1 MATNCEDVSAQMMD
15 LLYGELSLDARAGVD
30 EHVAGCAR
38 CRAELEGFE
47 RTRAL
52 ARQGL
57 DEAPPV
63 RARVAIVKAAAE
75 HLAAA
80 RTQPA
85 ARRSAAPER
94 VSFWDRLRAKWVLPT
109 FATVGAVAVF
119 AIANRVFL
127 NPERAMDQLHGAGAP
142 EAPAV
147 AVAPAPGEPQGKSEA
162 ANSAEAQRDLD
173 RQLDR
178 KIGPAGP
185 ERFDETAQRGAGF
198 EGHGG
203 KKALDATGAEQKP
216 PPARPPSVVGGGGD
230 LAKDIADKAHVAP
243 KGSARASRMSDDA
256 TVDNLMDERPK
267 PAAEAEKEKPYR
279 AEPRARTQ
287 FAPPPPP
294 REAAAPAK
302 QGGKAADKTSATKE
316 EAGDY
321 EAKKVEPAAPA
332 PRRAAPAKPMA
343 SPPPVGVLD
352 NAPRSDAEAARGAS
366 VGGGGLAVPKNK
378 ADGFGS
384 GAAQAAPQPTLR
396 NETTTTKRP
405 APAAPPATAAPPPP
419 SPSTPASPS
428 KARAKSAEDAEGV
441 PLMQEESNAKTE
453 KKKASGRANAIETLA
468 QRADRLFTEGHW
480 SQAAEAYREL
490 LRKDPRNDDADRWRQ
505 RLTVA
510 ESADASE
517 RNESVAERRASEKR
531 AKKAAEPKAAAKP
544 SAGKEAAGAATVDQ

>member
-1 MATNCEDVSAQMMD
+1 MATSCENVSAQMMD
-15 LLYGELSLDARAGVD
+15 LLYGELSPEARAGVD

-47 RTRAL
+47 RTRAV

-80 RTQPA
+80 RAQPA
-85 ARRSAAPER
+85 ARRTAAAAPER
-94 VSFWDRLRAKWVLPT
+94 VSLWDRLRAKWVLPT
-109 FATVGAVAVF
+109 FATVGALAVF

-127 NPERAMDQLHGAGAP
+127 NPERAVDQLNSAGGP
-142 EAPAV
+142 
-147 AVAPAPGEPQGKSEA
+147 AVAPAPAPGAPQAKTEA
-162 ANSAEAQRDLD
+162 NDSAEAQRDLD

-178 KIGPAGP
+178 KRGPAGL
-185 ERFDETAQRGAGF
+185 ERFDETAQRGARF
-198 EGHGG
+198 EGQGG
-203 KKALDATGAEQKP
+203 KKTLDVPGAEQKP
-216 PPARPPSVVGGGGD
+216 VGAGPPSVVSGRGD
-230 LAKDIADKAHVAP
+230 LGKDIKEKAHAAP
-243 KGSARASRMSDDA
+243 KGGARAPRMSNDT
-256 TVDNLMDERPK
+256 TVDNLLDERPK
-267 PAAEAEKEKPYR
+267 PAAEKEKPYR

-294 REAAAPAK
+294 RETAAPAT
-302 QGGKAADKTSATKE
+302 QGGTAADKASAMKG

-321 EAKKVEPAAPA
+321 EANKVEPAAPA
-332 PRRAAPAKPMA
+332 PRRAAPAKPKA
-343 SPPPVGVLD
+343 SPPPVGSLD
-352 NAPRSDAEAARGAS
+352 NAPRGDAEGARGAS
-366 VGGGGLAVPKNK
+366 VGGLAVPKSK

-384 GAAQAAPQPTLR
+384 GAAQAAPQPTLG

-405 APAAPPATAAPPPP
+405 APAAAPATPAPAPP
-419 SPSTPASPS
+419 SASKP
-428 KARAKSAEDAEGV
+428 RAKSSEEAEDV
-441 PLMQEESNAKTE
+441 PLMQEESNAKAE
-453 KKKASGRANAIETLA
+453 KKKASGRSSALETLA

-510 ESADASE
+510 ENADASE
-517 RNESVAERRASEKR
+517 RNESVAERRASEAKR
-531 AKKAAEPKAAAKP
+531 GKKAAEPKAAAKP
-544 SAGKEAAGAATVDQ
+544 SAGKEAAGAASVDQ